1 MSNVSSGCSAFFA
14 CCLINHHTI
23 HHRRESQPGTVTRAP
38 NYRAP
43 QNELFLVFC
52 LWFPRVQVI
61 LGKWSCVCV
70 CHHTLAMRV
79 PATLGV
85 SSPLPTGVN
94 PILALRRQRQPTAL
108 CCRTPALHAPIRHEC
123 NASFCCIFPA
133 DSDKSCHWSG
143 GGRPSYKFYPLF
155 ATLLTLARNQSSNG
169 QRRDLS
175 L

>member
-23 HHRRESQPGTVTRAP
+23 TAGSRSLDLSLGPLTT
-38 NYRAP
+38 
-43 QNELFLVFC
+43 ELLSMNCFWSFVYGFRMFRLYWENGLVY
-52 LWFPRVQVI
+52 V
-61 LGKWSCVCV
+61 S
-70 CHHTLAMRV
+70 
-79 PATLGV
+79 V
-85 SSPLPTGVN
+85 SSHSRDASACDSWRLVPPTGVN